1 MQMARHSPD
10 RDVDCARIRAMFQPP
25 IPANPF
31 PAPVSSVSDFVL
43 QIRETL
49 EAHIPLCWV
58 SGEVSGLTRAT
69 SGHLY
74 FTLKDARAQ
83 IRCTMWRN
91 RAQLLAFQLQDGM
104 RVEVR
109 GLVSIYEARGD
120 LQLSVDTVRQA
131 GVGNLYEAFV
141 LLKQKLLA
149 EGLFR
154 ADTKRP
160 LPPLPRGIGLVCSPG
175 AAALQD
181 MLIALARR
189 APAIPL
195 VLYPAPVQGPGAC
208 ARLADAISTANARA
222 KQDGIELL
230 ILARGGGSLE
240 DLWAFNEEIVAR
252 AIAASAIPIVSGIGH
267 EIDITIADLVADL
280 RAATPTAAAELITP
294 NHADLCETIARF
306 ADRLGR
312 EVVGRLSLGR
322 DRLLAISRQDP
333 LSRPLRRLREK
344 SQLLDERQH
353 KLRHALSHRLRL
365 DRQRLA
371 RADVALAAFGSGVV
385 FARRSQQLERCFTR
399 LRSAAADSLRKRER
413 RLTLTGRRIDQ
424 APPLQRLA
432 GLSERV
438 AQEAQRVTLGLARLL
453 ERRRALLAARIETL
467 TACAPQRVLQRGFS
481 LTRDAKSRRI
491 LRSISEVKPGQGV
504 ITELHDGEFFSR
516 ADDPR
521 QKQLFE

>member
-10 RDVDCARIRAMFQPP
+10 SDVDCARIRAMFQAP

-91 RAQLLAFQLQDGM
+91 RAQLLAFQLQEGM

-120 LQLSVDTVRQA
+120 LQLSVDTIRQA

-240 DLWAFNEEIVAR
+240 DLWAFNEEPLVR
-252 AIAASAIPIVSGIGH
+252 AIAASTLPILCGVGH
-267 EIDITIADLVADL
+267 ETDTTLADLAADL
-280 RAATPTAAAELITP
+280 RAATPTAAAELASAGWFACRAQLPRLAARLSTAMARRLG
-294 NHADLCETIARF
+294 HADQTLVR
-306 ADRLGR
+306 
-312 EVVGRLSLGR
+312 VQQ
-322 DRLLAISRQDP
+322 RLLHPRARLARSADK
-333 LSRPLRRLREK
+333 LDLLALRLR
-344 SQLLDERQH
+344 SL
-353 KLRHALSHRLRL
+353 HALRGQQAHARLTTL
-365 DRQRLA
+365 RQRLLHA
-371 RADVALAAFGSGVV
+371 RPALIERYSLLGTLRQAMQQAILRHHEQ
-385 FARRSQQLERCFTR
+385 ARTKLDRLE
-399 LRSAAADSLRKRER
+399 
-413 RLTLTGRRIDQ
+413 Q
-424 APPLQRLA
+424 
-432 GLSERV
+432 
-438 AQEAQRVTLGLARLL
+438 GLAHLNPDAILHRGYAIVRD
-453 ERRRALLAARIETL
+453 ERGQIVRRAQSL
-467 TACAPQRVLQRGFS
+467 TAGAGIDIQLSDGH
-481 LTRDAKSRRI
+481 
-491 LRSISEVKPGQGV
+491 VKARTDGV
-504 ITELHDGEFFSR
+504 D
-516 ADDPR
+516 
-521 QKQLFE
+521 Q